1 MDPPPTEIYTYLHT
15 LTLHDALPICPD
27 RRGPGALGDRREN
40 VAALERAW
48 RAVDTTAAFIAGE
61 AALRRKHAVGRIQGG
76 ALHTRLDAH
85 VRAPATARD
94 LECACVVVRVLVD
107 IELRVAPDRAQTF
120 RMAGRQIGRAHV

>member
-1 MDPPPTEIYTYLHT
+1 MKMSDGQGASRVIR
-15 LTLHDALPICPD
+15 PD

-48 RAVDTTAAFIAGE
+48 RTVDTTAAFIAGE

-107 IELRVAPDRAQTF
+107 IDRKST
-120 RMAGRQIGRAHV
+120 RLNSSH

>member
-1 MDPPPTEIYTYLHT
+1 MKMSDGQGASRVIR
-15 LTLHDALPICPD
+15 PD

-48 RAVDTTAAFIAGE
+48 RTVDTTAAFIAGE

-94 LECACVVVRVLVD
+94 LECAREVVRVLV
-107 IELRVAPDRAQTF
+107 ERSEAR
-120 RMAGRQIGRAHV
+120 RGGRGYGSAGEFGGALE